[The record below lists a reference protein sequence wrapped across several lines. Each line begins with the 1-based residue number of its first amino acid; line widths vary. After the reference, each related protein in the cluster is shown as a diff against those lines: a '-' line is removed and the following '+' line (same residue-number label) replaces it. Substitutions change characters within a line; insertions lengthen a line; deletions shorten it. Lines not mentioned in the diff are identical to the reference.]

1 MSDIV
6 VNERVRIEYTEREL
20 EDMEDSKAIIF
31 SEMRRQ
37 IRNGIIEIYD
47 NQYSIAK
54 RVVSAFRDR
63 KIINVMVVAKTQSGK
78 TGSMYATIKYFLEEE
93 NIPVENIYIITG
105 LSSREWKKQ
114 TKERLPNSISQDN
127 VFHRNELA
135 EFADKIKGKK
145 NILIIM
151 DEIQIASTDKQTI
164 FKSFQRAEQ
173 SSKLTLYENDVK
185 ILEYSATPNGTIYD
199 LERWGDASAK
209 ILADPG
215 AGYVGSFDLYN
226 QKRVRDCE
234 ELYTNDKS
242 DTKKESEKRISDN
255 IGKIKRDLED
265 NYPDTDQRYHLIRT
279 RSGPAQAIIIANFK
293 KIFGVKEYVY
303 INYDQTSE
311 IKDINNTLENK
322 PEKHTF
328 IFIKE
333 MLRCAKTL
341 SPKYIGICYERYTG
355 EPDDSVIIQ
364 GFIGRLTG
372 YKDNGVSICYTNI
385 KSIKKYE
392 AYWNS
397 NFEEDVGWH
406 SMTTKRDKNGVL
418 KDANTFNVIGLSSD
432 DSDEGE
438 VIDNSDPRETIPIV
452 ISLTQDVF
460 NTIKKE
466 GGNAWNITTI
476 HNIIKNNN
484 TDIYDKIK
492 DMDKIQVSQ
501 PGGDTSYKKFITVF
515 IKMAN
520 ENRKKNIL
528 QPAQK
533 DDDSPLK
540 YKDTYQIYLDNRG
553 FKIIVS
559 IYYGSRTPR

>member
-6 VNERVRIEYTEREL
+6 VTERVRVEYTEREL

-31 SEMRRQ
+31 SEMRKQ

-78 TGSMYATIKYFLEEE
+78 TGSMYVTIKYFLEEE

-164 FKSFQRAEQ
+164 FKSFQRAGQ

-242 DTKKESEKRISDN
+242 DTKKESEKKISDN
-255 IGKIKRDLED
+255 IGKIKWDLED

-303 INYDQTSE
+303 INYDQNSE

-355 EPDDSVIIQ
+355 KPDDSVIIQ

-372 YKDNGVSICYTNI
+372 YNDNGVSICYTNI
-385 KSIKKYE
+385 ESIIKYE
-392 AYWNS
+392 NYWNS

-406 SMTTKRDKNGVL
+406 SITTKRDNNGVL
-418 KDANTFNVIGLSSD
+418 KDANTFNKMGISTD

-501 PGGDTSYKKFITVF
+501 PRGDTSYNKFITVF

-533 DDDSPLK
+533 DYNSPLR

-559 IYYGSRTPR
+559 ICYAAPTT

>member
-6 VNERVRIEYTEREL
+6 VTERVRVEYTEREL

-199 LERWGDASAK
+199 LERWGDASEK

-215 AGYVGSFDLYN
+215 AGYVGSYDLYN

-234 ELYTNDKS
+234 ELYTNDKT

-255 IGKIKRDLED
+255 IGKIKWDLED

-372 YKDNGVSICYTNI
+372 YKDNSVSICYTNI
-385 KSIKKYE
+385 KSIIKYE

-397 NFEEDVGWH
+397 NFEEDVGWK
-406 SMTTKRDKNGVL
+406 SMTTKRDKNGIL
-418 KDANTFNVIGLSSD
+418 KEANTFNKMGISTD
-432 DSDEGE
+432 DSDEGSTTDE
-438 VIDNSDPRETIPIV
+438 PAPIV
-452 ISLTQDVF
+452 EPTIVKRQEHQDIRNYYKDVLQ
-460 NTIKKE
+460 NKIKEKT
-466 GGNAWNITTI
+466 G
-476 HNIIKNNN
+476 KNGSGPRKK
-484 TDIYDKIK
+484 TEDDKI
-492 DMDKIQVSQ
+492 D
-501 PGGDTSYKKFITVF
+501 GFYH
-515 IKMAN
+515 AN
-520 ENRKKNIL
+520 IRGTKRVYSFDEIFRERRCNVVNGAGYICH
-528 QPAQK
+528 PC
-533 DDDSPLK
+533 
-540 YKDTYQIYLDNRG
+540 YKDTSDPSTLEWWLIH
-553 FKIIVS
+553 
-559 IYYGSRTPR
+559 YY

>member
-6 VNERVRIEYTEREL
+6 ATERVRVEYSLEEL

-37 IRNGIIEIYD
+37 IRNRIIEIYD

-215 AGYVGSFDLYN
+215 DGYVGSFDLYN

-242 DTKKESEKRISDN
+242 DTKKESEKRISNN
-255 IGKIKRDLED
+255 IEKIKWDLED

-293 KIFGVKEYVY
+293 KIFGVKDYVY

-385 KSIKKYE
+385 KSILKYE

-397 NFEEDVGWH
+397 NFEEDVGWK
-406 SMTTKRDKNGVL
+406 SMTTKRDRNGVL
-418 KDANTFNVIGLSSD
+418 KEANTFNKMGISTD
-432 DSDEGE
+432 DSDEGSTTDE
-438 VIDNSDPRETIPIV
+438 STPIVEPTIVKRENHQDIRNYYKDVLQNKIKEKTGKNGSGPRRKTEADKIDGFYHANIRGTKRVYSFDEIFRERRCNVVNGAGYICHPCYRDTSDP
-452 ISLTQDVF
+452 
-460 NTIKKE
+460 NTLE
-466 GGNAWNITTI
+466 WWLI
-476 HNIIKNNN
+476 H
-484 TDIYDKIK
+484 
-492 DMDKIQVSQ
+492 
-501 PGGDTSYKKFITVF
+501 
-515 IKMAN
+515 
-520 ENRKKNIL
+520 
-528 QPAQK
+528 
-533 DDDSPLK
+533 
-540 YKDTYQIYLDNRG
+540 
-553 FKIIVS
+553 
-559 IYYGSRTPR
+559 YY

>member
-1 MSDIV
+1 VSYAREVQETMSDFV
-6 VNERVRIEYTEREL
+6 ATERVRVEYSLEEL

-31 SEMRRQ
+31 REMSRQ
-37 IRNGIIEIYD
+37 IRKGIIEIFD
-47 NQYSIAK
+47 NQFNIAE
-54 RVVSAFRDR
+54 RVVTAFRDR

-151 DEIQIASTDKQTI
+151 DEIQIAATDKQTI

-209 ILADPG
+209 ILANPG

-242 DTKKESEKRISDN
+242 DTKKESEKKISNN
-255 IGKIKRDLED
+255 IEKIKWDLED
-265 NYPDTDQRYHLIRT
+265 NYPDNDQRYHLIRT

-293 KIFGVKEYVY
+293 KIFGVKEYDY
-303 INYDQTSE
+303 LLYDQHSG
-311 IKDINNTLENK
+311 IKDINNILENK
-322 PEKHTF
+322 PVKHTF

-341 SPKYIGICYERYTG
+341 SLKYIGICYERYTG

-385 KSIKKYE
+385 ESIIKYE
-392 AYWNS
+392 NYWNS
-397 NFEEDVGWH
+397 NFEEDVGWK
-406 SMTTKRDKNGVL
+406 SMTTKRDRNGVL
-418 KDANTFNVIGLSSD
+418 KDSNTFNVIGHSTD
-432 DSDEGE
+432 DSDEGSTTDE
-438 VIDNSDPRETIPIV
+438 STPIVEPTIVKCREHQAIRNYYKDVLQNKIKEKTGKNGSGPRKKTEDDKIDGFYHANIRGTKRVYSFDEIFRERRCNVVNGAGYICHPCYRDTSDP
-452 ISLTQDVF
+452 
-460 NTIKKE
+460 
-466 GGNAWNITTI
+466 TTLEWWLI
-476 HNIIKNNN
+476 H
-484 TDIYDKIK
+484 
-492 DMDKIQVSQ
+492 
-501 PGGDTSYKKFITVF
+501 
-515 IKMAN
+515 
-520 ENRKKNIL
+520 
-528 QPAQK
+528 
-533 DDDSPLK
+533 
-540 YKDTYQIYLDNRG
+540 
-553 FKIIVS
+553 
-559 IYYGSRTPR
+559 YY

>member
-1 MSDIV
+1 MKASVWRSEREASETMSDIV
-6 VNERVRIEYTEREL
+6 VTERVRVEYTEREL

-199 LERWGDASAK
+199 LERWGDASEK

-234 ELYTNDKS
+234 ELYTNDKT

-255 IGKIKRDLED
+255 IGKIKWDLED

-385 KSIKKYE
+385 KSIIKYE

-397 NFEEDVGWH
+397 NFEEDVGWK
-406 SMTTKRDKNGVL
+406 SMTTKRDKNGIL
-418 KDANTFNVIGLSSD
+418 KEANTFNKMGISTD
-432 DSDEGE
+432 DSDEGSTTDE
-438 VIDNSDPRETIPIV
+438 PAPIV
-452 ISLTQDVF
+452 EPTIVKRQEHQDIRNYYKDVLQ
-460 NTIKKE
+460 NKIKEKT
-466 GGNAWNITTI
+466 G
-476 HNIIKNNN
+476 KNGSGPRKK
-484 TDIYDKIK
+484 TEDDKI
-492 DMDKIQVSQ
+492 D
-501 PGGDTSYKKFITVF
+501 GFYH
-515 IKMAN
+515 AN
-520 ENRKKNIL
+520 IRGTKRVYSFDEIFRERRCNVVNGAGYICH
-528 QPAQK
+528 PC
-533 DDDSPLK
+533 
-540 YKDTYQIYLDNRG
+540 YKDTSDPTTLEWWLIH
-553 FKIIVS
+553 
-559 IYYGSRTPR
+559 YY

>member
-1 MSDIV
+1 VCYASEWSVRECTRVTMSDIV
-6 VNERVRIEYTEREL
+6 ATERVRVEYSLEEL

-37 IRNGIIEIYD
+37 IRNHIIEIYD

-199 LERWGDASAK
+199 LEKWGDASAK

-226 QKRVRDCE
+226 QERVRDCE

-242 DTKKESEKRISDN
+242 DTKKESEKRISNN
-255 IGKIKRDLED
+255 IEKIKWDLED

-293 KIFGVKEYVY
+293 KIFGVKDYVY

-385 KSIKKYE
+385 KSILKYE
-392 AYWNS
+392 EYWNS
-397 NFEEDVGWH
+397 NFETDVGWK
-406 SMTTKRDKNGVL
+406 SMTTKRDKNGLL
-418 KDANTFNVIGLSSD
+418 KEANTFNKMGISTD
-432 DSDEGE
+432 DSDEGSTTDE
-438 VIDNSDPRETIPIV
+438 STPIVEPTIVKRKEHQDIRNYYKKVLQNKIKEKTGKNGSGPRKKTEDDKIDGFYHANIRGTKRVYSFDEIFRERRCNVVNGAGYICHPCYRDTSDP
-452 ISLTQDVF
+452 
-460 NTIKKE
+460 
-466 GGNAWNITTI
+466 TTLEWWLI
-476 HNIIKNNN
+476 H
-484 TDIYDKIK
+484 
-492 DMDKIQVSQ
+492 
-501 PGGDTSYKKFITVF
+501 
-515 IKMAN
+515 
-520 ENRKKNIL
+520 
-528 QPAQK
+528 
-533 DDDSPLK
+533 
-540 YKDTYQIYLDNRG
+540 
-553 FKIIVS
+553 
-559 IYYGSRTPR
+559 YY

>member
-1 MSDIV
+1 MSDFV
-6 VNERVRIEYTEREL
+6 ATERVRVEYSLEEL

-37 IRNGIIEIYD
+37 IRNRIIEIYD

-242 DTKKESEKRISDN
+242 DTKKESEKKISDN
-255 IGKIKRDLED
+255 IGKIKWDLED

-303 INYDQTSE
+303 INYDQNSE

-385 KSIKKYE
+385 KSILKYE
-392 AYWNS
+392 EYWNS
-397 NFEEDVGWH
+397 NFEEDVGWK
-406 SMTTKRDKNGVL
+406 SMTTKRDKNGLL
-418 KDANTFNVIGLSSD
+418 KEANTFNKMGISTD
-432 DSDEGE
+432 DSDEGSTTDE
-438 VIDNSDPRETIPIV
+438 STPIVEPTIVKRKEHQDIRNYYKDVLQNKIKEKTGKNGSGPRKKTEDDKIDGFYHANIRGTKRVYSFDEIFRERRCNVVNGAGYICHPCYRDTSDP
-452 ISLTQDVF
+452 
-460 NTIKKE
+460 
-466 GGNAWNITTI
+466 TTLEWWLI
-476 HNIIKNNN
+476 H
-484 TDIYDKIK
+484 
-492 DMDKIQVSQ
+492 
-501 PGGDTSYKKFITVF
+501 
-515 IKMAN
+515 
-520 ENRKKNIL
+520 
-528 QPAQK
+528 
-533 DDDSPLK
+533 
-540 YKDTYQIYLDNRG
+540 
-553 FKIIVS
+553 
-559 IYYGSRTPR
+559 YY